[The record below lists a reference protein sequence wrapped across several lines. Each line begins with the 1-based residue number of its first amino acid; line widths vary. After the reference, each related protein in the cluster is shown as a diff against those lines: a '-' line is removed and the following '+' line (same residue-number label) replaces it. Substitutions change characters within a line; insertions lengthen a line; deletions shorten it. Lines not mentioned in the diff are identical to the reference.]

1 MRNQMASQKLK
12 TRLRN
17 MNFQRQGADRV
28 MQYQNEEETKYYEEL
43 YLKRT
48 EEFLGKINENI
59 QRTAR
64 GGLRSQ
70 HI

>member
-1 MRNQMASQKLK
+1 MASQKLK
-12 TRLRN
+12 NR
-17 MNFQRQGADRV
+17 MKKMVFQRQGADRNLEHEV
-28 MQYQNEEETKYYEEL
+28 SEETKYYEEL

-48 EEFLGKINENI
+48 KRLLGKINENI
-59 QRTAR
+59 QTTTR